1 MLTHNQ
7 EMPTDIPTPVAH
19 VEVVDGGVVLTFDD
33 GEGAFLSAD
42 LMHEAVSK
50 AGELPEF
57 SKDEQEALDSV
68 EEP

>member
-1 MLTHNQ
+1 MTP
-7 EMPTDIPTPVAH
+7 EIPAPVAH
-19 VEVVDGGVVLTFDD
+19 VEIIDGGVVLTFDD

-57 SKDEQEALDSV
+57 SKGEREALNP
-68 EEP
+68 EG